1 MSVHKFKNLIFLII
15 KLQSILEKI
24 NVIAIN
30 NNHLKNEEDYI
41 DDLIEKMDKMS
52 IKEKDKFKK

>member
-1 MSVHKFKNLIFLII
+1 MSVHKFKNLVFLII